1 MMSFK
6 ARLMLFGYY
15 WENMKGDL
23 SRILLSDLKQPEE
36 AKKVSTKVF
45 SIPHS
50 VKQQYIRDY
59 SQYVR
64 AIYNIKFFDW
74 RMRKL
79 KYLRQKATFNFKRE
93 IERIQ
98 MQIAS
103 LEKVLFEDV
112 NKQALEILM
121 KSDGI
126 SRIAMGIR
134 INIQNIKWNL
144 HQSVPSLNPKLFK
157 QVSIVSKDSIQ
168 SEDFEESDKEDE
180 DSDIEPPGPCPGLT
194 FLPSKVQ
201 LIQMIL
207 KAAY

>member
-1 MMSFK
+1 
-6 ARLMLFGYY
+6 
-15 WENMKGDL
+15 
-23 SRILLSDLKQPEE
+23 
-36 AKKVSTKVF
+36 
-45 SIPHS
+45 
-50 VKQQYIRDY
+50 
-59 SQYVR
+59 
-64 AIYNIKFFDW
+64 
-74 RMRKL
+74 MRKL
-79 KYLRQKATFNFKRE
+79 KFLGQKATFNFKRE

-98 MQIAS
+98 IQIAS

-126 SRIAMGIR
+126 SRISLGIK

-144 HQSVPSLNPKLFK
+144 HKSVPSLNPKLFR
-157 QVSIVSKDSIQ
+157 QVSIVSNDSNQ
-168 SEDFEESDKEDE
+168 TEYFEESDLEDE
-180 DSDIEPPGPCPGLT
+180 DSEIEPPGPCPGLT

>member
-1 MMSFK
+1 
-6 ARLMLFGYY
+6 
-15 WENMKGDL
+15 
-23 SRILLSDLKQPEE
+23 
-36 AKKVSTKVF
+36 
-45 SIPHS
+45 
-50 VKQQYIRDY
+50 
-59 SQYVR
+59 
-64 AIYNIKFFDW
+64 
-74 RMRKL
+74 MRKL
-79 KYLRQKATFNFKRE
+79 KFLGQKATFNFKRE

-98 MQIAS
+98 IQIAS

-126 SRIAMGIR
+126 SRISLGIK

-144 HQSVPSLNPKLFK
+144 HKSVPSLNPKLFR
-157 QVSIVSKDSIQ
+157 QVSIVSNDSNQ
-168 SEDFEESDKEDE
+168 TEYFEESDLEDE

>member
-1 MMSFK
+1 
-6 ARLMLFGYY
+6 
-15 WENMKGDL
+15 
-23 SRILLSDLKQPEE
+23 
-36 AKKVSTKVF
+36 
-45 SIPHS
+45 
-50 VKQQYIRDY
+50 
-59 SQYVR
+59 VR

-103 LEKVLFEDV
+103 LENVLFEDV

-126 SRIAMGIR
+126 SRISLGIK

-144 HQSVPSLNPKLFK
+144 HKSVPSLNPKLFR
-157 QVSIVSKDSIQ
+157 QVSIVSNDSNQ
-168 SEDFEESDKEDE
+168 TEYFEESDLEDE
-180 DSDIEPPGPCPGLT
+180 DSEIEPPGPCPGLT

-207 KAAY
+207 KAAYQEQAKSTLIRT

>member
-1 MMSFK
+1 M
-6 ARLMLFGYY
+6 
-15 WENMKGDL
+15 
-23 SRILLSDLKQPEE
+23 
-36 AKKVSTKVF
+36 
-45 SIPHS
+45 
-50 VKQQYIRDY
+50 
-59 SQYVR
+59 R

-126 SRIAMGIR
+126 SRISLGTR

-144 HQSVPSLNPKLFK
+144 HQSVPSLNP
-157 QVSIVSKDSIQ
+157 
-168 SEDFEESDKEDE
+168 
-180 DSDIEPPGPCPGLT
+180 
-194 FLPSKVQ
+194 
-201 LIQMIL
+201 
-207 KAAY
+207 

>member
-1 MMSFK
+1 
-6 ARLMLFGYY
+6 
-15 WENMKGDL
+15 
-23 SRILLSDLKQPEE
+23 
-36 AKKVSTKVF
+36 
-45 SIPHS
+45 
-50 VKQQYIRDY
+50 
-59 SQYVR
+59 VR

-112 NKQALEILM
+112 NMQALEILM

-126 SRIAMGIR
+126 SRISLGIR

-144 HQSVPSLNPKLFK
+144 HQSVPSLNPKLFR
-157 QVSIVSKDSIQ
+157 QVSIVSKDSFQ
-168 SEDFEESDKEDE
+168 SEDFEESDLEDE
-180 DSDIEPPGPCPGLT
+180 DCDIEPPGACPGLT

-207 KAAY
+207 KAAYQEPAKSTLIRS

>member
-1 MMSFK
+1 
-6 ARLMLFGYY
+6 
-15 WENMKGDL
+15 
-23 SRILLSDLKQPEE
+23 
-36 AKKVSTKVF
+36 
-45 SIPHS
+45 
-50 VKQQYIRDY
+50 
-59 SQYVR
+59 
-64 AIYNIKFFDW
+64 
-74 RMRKL
+74 MRKL

-103 LEKVLFEDV
+103 LENVLFEDV

-126 SRIAMGIR
+126 SRISLGIK

-144 HQSVPSLNPKLFK
+144 HKSVPSLNPKLFR
-157 QVSIVSKDSIQ
+157 QVSIVSNDSNQ
-168 SEDFEESDKEDE
+168 TEYFEESDLEDE
-180 DSDIEPPGPCPGLT
+180 DSEIEPPGPCPGLT

-207 KAAY
+207 KAAYQEQAKSTLIRT